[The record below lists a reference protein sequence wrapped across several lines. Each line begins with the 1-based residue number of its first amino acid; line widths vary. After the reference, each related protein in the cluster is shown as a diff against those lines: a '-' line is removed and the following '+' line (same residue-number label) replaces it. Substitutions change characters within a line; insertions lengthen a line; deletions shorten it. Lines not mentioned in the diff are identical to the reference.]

1 MLRFLS
7 RRKVRNNYV
16 DNASGTR
23 GGPGAGS
30 GGGGVIASNSG
41 SQIKPQR
48 IVVNKNKIDCRVILL
63 DNTDLS
69 IELSVSIEL
78 QYSYNSLISRDS
90 QEGVPWLGGGVCLF
104 RAEVQT
110 FHDCVFAY
118 VCVCACSVCV
128 CVINIKFTADQ

>member
-30 GGGGVIASNSG
+30 GGGGVIASSSG

-78 QYSYNSLISRDS
+78 QYSYNSLISMDS
-90 QEGVPWLGGGVCLF
+90 QEGVPGLRGVCLF

-110 FHDCVFAY
+110 FHDCVFAS
-118 VCVCACSVCV
+118 VCVRVFCV
-128 CVINIKFTADQ
+128 CVINTKFTADQ

>member
-30 GGGGVIASNSG
+30 GGGGVIASSSG

-90 QEGVPWLGGGVCLF
+90 QEGVPGLRGGLF
-104 RAEVQT
+104 
-110 FHDCVFAY
+110 
-118 VCVCACSVCV
+118 
-128 CVINIKFTADQ
+128 I

>member
-7 RRKVRNNYV
+7 RRKVRNNYP
-16 DNASGTR
+16 DNASNVR
-23 GGPGAGS
+23 
-30 GGGGVIASNSG
+30 GGGGGGAGGGAVIASSSG

-78 QYSYNSLISRDS
+78 HFAYLQGHASLEKGFSRRR
-90 QEGVPWLGGGVCLF
+90 GVLCLF
-104 RAEVQT
+104 
-110 FHDCVFAY
+110 D
-118 VCVCACSVCV
+118 
-128 CVINIKFTADQ
+128 